1 QVVPAALGLGAAL
14 AVGRAAHV
22 DDVRVGGA
30 DVVDV
35 DAELAAD
42 GGQEVGQED
51 VRLRDQPEQYLPAA
65 GRGHVQPHALL
76 TAVGNLDHVV
86 HPTAAGHQPG
96 ADQPALRVPGLGM
109 LDLDDLGAPLGQD
122 GAGHR
127 HVRPGRDLD
136 DLHTVQD
143 GCHAGPP

>member
-1 QVVPAALGLGAAL
+1 GPERGQVVPAALCLGAAL

-42 GGQEVGQED
+42 GGQGVGQED

-76 TAVGNLDHVV
+76 TAVGNPHRLV
-86 HPTAAGHQPG
+86 HALAAGHQRG
-96 ADQPALRVPGLGM
+96 AVQLALRRPCLVR
-109 LDLDDLGAPLGQD
+109 LDL
-122 GAGHR
+122 
-127 HVRPGRDLD
+127 
-136 DLHTVQD
+136 
-143 GCHAGPP
+143 